1 MKSEHELLCELFLL
15 ICVMLCELYL
25 LSGDDSG
32 SDDRSGTDDA
42 SASDDESGPDDEEW
56 TRKAIGLA
64 RSVQKNTL
72 CTTLVLG
79 KYYFTYIDKNEAR
92 TTRQSGYAWVRETL
106 SNPGGSHKMFRMDAS
121 LFYSLHDLLVSNY
134 GLKSSLHI
142 NSMESLAIF
151 LVTCGHGWSNSGA
164 QHVFKHSGE
173 TISRKFEEVLHCV
186 VGMCEEYIRPI
197 DPNFCTTHPRITK
210 DRRMMPFFKD
220 CIGAI
225 DGTHVA
231 AVPPSHDQI
240 RYIGRSGRATQNVLA
255 VVDFDLRFTYSS
267 IGQPGSMHDTSVLF
281 NALERDA
288 DLFPHPPSGIF
299 LLSYI

>member
-1 MKSEHELLCELFLL
+1 M
-15 ICVMLCELYL
+15 
-25 LSGDDSG
+25 
-32 SDDRSGTDDA
+32 RQ
-42 SASDDESGPDDEEW
+42 GPQD
-56 TRKAIGLA
+56 
-64 RSVQKNTL
+64 
-72 CTTLVLG
+72 
-79 KYYFTYIDKNEAR
+79 
-92 TTRQSGYAWVRETL
+92 SGYAWVRETL

-197 DPNFCTTHPRITK
+197 DPNFFTTHPRITK

-231 AVPPSHDQI
+231 AIPPSHDQT
-240 RYIGRSGRATQNVLA
+240 RYIGRIGRAKMCLLLLILTYGSHIHLLDNLDQCMTQVYCLMHWSEMQTCFHTLHQ
-255 VVDFDLRFTYSS
+255 VIFYCHIYKS
-267 IGQPGSMHDTSVLF
+267 I
-281 NALERDA
+281 E
-288 DLFPHPPSGIF
+288 
-299 LLSYI
+299 